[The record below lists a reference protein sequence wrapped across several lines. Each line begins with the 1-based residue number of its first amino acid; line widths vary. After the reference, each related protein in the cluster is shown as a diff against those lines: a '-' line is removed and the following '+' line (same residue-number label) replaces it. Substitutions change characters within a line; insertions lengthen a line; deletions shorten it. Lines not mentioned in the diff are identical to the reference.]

1 MLQFPTRRAFCT
13 GTAAVI
19 ALPTFAARS
28 QTNPAQTKPVRIGV
42 LTDMTGLYADTLGPG
57 SVLAAQMAME
67 DAGGHVL
74 GRPVEII
81 SADNQNQAD
90 IGSTIARRWYDQ
102 DGVSLVVGLDN
113 SAVALAV
120 EQVSRERNQLCIAI
134 AVGTNDFTGKFCSPT
149 AMSWNYDSYALT
161 HAVASALTARGLK
174 TWFFITVDYA
184 FGAALE
190 ADTSDAVR
198 RGGGTVLGS
207 VRHPLSTADFSSYLL
222 AAQASGADVI
232 ALANGGADM
241 TGAVKQAAE
250 FGLVESGKTMV
261 PLLCTISDIHALGQR
276 VAQGITLMTSFTWNR
291 TDQTRA
297 WSQRFFARHQA
308 MPSMDHAAT
317 YSAVLH
323 YLHAVAAAGTTDTA
337 AVRDKMRAMPV
348 QDVFAADGHL
358 RADGRLI
365 HDMYLVK
372 VKAPGESKTP
382 WDYEEVL
389 QTVAGDKAFRPL
401 NETGCKLTERT

>member
-1 MLQFPTRRAFCT
+1 MLHRPTRRAFVA
-13 GTAAVI
+13 GSAATLAWPV
-19 ALPTFAARS
+19 R
-28 QTNPAQTKPVRIGV
+28 QTRAQAKPVRIGV

-57 SVLAAQMAME
+57 SVLAAQMAAE
-67 DAGGHVL
+67 DAGGSVI
-74 GRPVEII
+74 GRKIEIV

-102 DGVSLVVGLDN
+102 EGVSMVVGLDN

-120 EQVSRERNQLCIAI
+120 EQVSRERNQICIAI
-134 AVGTNDFTGKFCSPT
+134 AVGTNDFTGKFCTPT
-149 AMSWNYDSYALT
+149 ALSWNYDSYALT
-161 HAVASALTARGLK
+161 HAVARSLTGRGLK

-184 FGAALE
+184 FGTALQT
-190 ADTSDAVR
+190 DTTDAVL
-198 RGGGTVLGS
+198 RGGGKVLGS

-250 FGLVESGKTMV
+250 FGLVQSGKTMV

-291 TDQTRA
+291 TDDTRA
-297 WSQRFFARHQA
+297 WGKRFFARHGA

-323 YLHAVAAAGTTDTA
+323 YIRGVAAAGSAETG
-337 AVRDKMRAMPV
+337 AVLAKMRATPV
-348 QDVFAADGHL
+348 RDMFAADAAL
-358 RADGRLI
+358 RADGRLV

-372 VKAPGESKTP
+372 VKAPGASNIP

-389 QTVAGDKAFRPL
+389 ATVPGSEAFRPL
-401 NETGCKLTERT
+401 AETGCVVTEKT

>member
-1 MLQFPTRRAFCT
+1 MLYRPTRRAFVA
-13 GTAAVI
+13 GSAAAL
-19 ALPTFAARS
+19 ALPARRGL
-28 QTNPAQTKPVRIGV
+28 AQAKPIRIGV

-57 SVLAAQMAME
+57 SVLAAQMAAE
-67 DAGGHVL
+67 DAGGSVI
-74 GRPVEII
+74 GRKIEIL

-102 DGVSLVVGLDN
+102 EGVSMVVGLDN

-120 EQVSRERNQLCIAI
+120 EQISRERNQICIAI
-134 AVGTNDFTGKFCSPT
+134 AVGTNDFTGKFCTPT
-149 AMSWNYDSYALT
+149 ALSWNYDSYALT
-161 HAVASALTARGLK
+161 HAVARSLTGRGLK
-174 TWFFITVDYA
+174 NWFFITVDYA
-184 FGAALE
+184 FGTALQ
-190 ADTSDAVR
+190 ADTTDAVLK
-198 RGGGTVLGS
+198 GGGKVLGS
-207 VRHPLSTADFSSYLL
+207 VRHPLTTADFSSYLL

-241 TGAVKQAAE
+241 TGAVKQASE
-250 FGLVESGKTMV
+250 FGLVQSGKTMV

-291 TDQTRA
+291 TDETRA
-297 WSQRFFARHQA
+297 WGQRFFARHHA

-323 YLHAVAAAGTTDTA
+323 YIRGIAAAGSAETGA
-337 AVRDKMRAMPV
+337 ALGAMRATRVNDM
-348 QDVFAADGHL
+348 FAPDAGL
-358 RADGRLI
+358 RADGRLV

-372 VKAPGESKTP
+372 VKAPGASTIP

-389 QTVAGDKAFRPL
+389 ATVPGAEAFRPL
-401 NETGCKLTERT
+401 AETGCVVQEKT